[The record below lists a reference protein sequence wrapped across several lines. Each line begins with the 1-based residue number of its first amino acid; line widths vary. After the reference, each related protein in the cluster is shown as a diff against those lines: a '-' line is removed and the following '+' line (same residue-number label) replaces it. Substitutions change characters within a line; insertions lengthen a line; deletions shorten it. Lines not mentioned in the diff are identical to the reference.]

1 MKRALALVT
10 LFIMAGCIEGDYAL
24 YSMHEPET
32 IYIEV
37 PVEIPVEVEVPVE
50 IPVEVEVPVEV
61 IVEVPGEGGDVWID
75 SFEQPYTVNGVD
87 IVWLIDQSG
96 SMNQHAQSVVNGIEA
111 MMLALPPT
119 GWRLGIS
126 TTAWQNSA
134 SIQEFPLI
142 PGDTVQDA
150 WNAYNAIGN
159 YGLEA
164 GFDSLYSY
172 MVDNTYNP
180 TWLRPDAGLLV
191 VFVSD
196 EEEQSNHHFNNSPL
210 GLQDFIN
217 WYGGQRNSVFMASIV
232 NVPNADSVCPHN
244 VPAFYVGDRYI
255 DATNHFGGV
264 VVDICSPDW
273 APGVQEAATQVQ
285 PYDSWELS
293 HTPIEDTLI
302 VFVDFVEFT
311 DWTYDALNNTVEFTS
326 TPPEGS
332 LVEIGYVINHT
343 GDDDDSAGDDDD
355 SAGS

>member
-1 MKRALALVT
+1 MKRFLILASL
-10 LFIMAGCIEGDYAL
+10 LIYAGCMQGDYAL
-24 YSMHEPET
+24 YGLHETET
-32 IYIEV
+32 VYIEV
-37 PVEIPVEVEVPVE
+37 P
-50 IPVEVEVPVEV
+50 VEVPVEV
-61 IVEVPGEGGDVWID
+61 IIEVPVEVPVEVPGEGGEVWID
-75 SFEQPYTVNGVD
+75 SFEQPYTVNGID

-150 WNAYNAIGN
+150 WDAYNAIGN

-196 EEEQSNHHFNNSPL
+196 EEEQSNHHFNNSAL

-217 WYGGQRNSVFMASIV
+217 WYAGQRNSVFVASIV
-232 NVPNADSVCPHN
+232 NVPASESVCLHSPSSY
-244 VPAFYVGDRYI
+244 YVGQRYI
-255 DATNHFGGV
+255 DATNYFGGT

-273 APGVQEAATQVQ
+273 APGVQEAAIQVQ
-285 PYDSWELS
+285 PYEEWELTR
-293 HTPIEDTLI
+293 TPLPDTII

-311 DWTYDALNNTVEFTS
+311 DWTYDAGTNMVQFDVL
-326 TPPEGS
+326 PPEGS
-332 LVEIGYVINHT
+332 LVEIGYVIDTFLPNA

-355 SAGS
+355 SSGN

>member
-1 MKRALALVT
+1 MKQFLILASL
-10 LFIMAGCIEGDYAL
+10 LIYAGCMQGDYAL
-24 YSMHEPET
+24 YGLHETET
-32 IYIEV
+32 VYIEV
-37 PVEIPVEVEVPVE
+37 P
-50 IPVEVEVPVEV
+50 VEVPVEV
-61 IVEVPGEGGDVWID
+61 IIEVPVEVPVEVPGEGGEVWID

-87 IVWLIDQSG
+87 IIWLIDQSG

-150 WNAYNAIGN
+150 WDAYNAIGN

-196 EEEQSNHHFNNSPL
+196 EEEQSNHHFNNSAL

-217 WYGGQRNSVFMASIV
+217 WYGHLRPSVFLASIV
-232 NVPNADSVCPHN
+232 NVPASESVCPHPPSN
-244 VPAFYVGDRYI
+244 YYVGNRYI

-264 VVDICSPDW
+264 VVDICAPDW
-273 APGVQEAATQVQ
+273 APGVQEAAIQVQ
-285 PYDSWELS
+285 PYEEWELT
-293 HTPIEDTLI
+293 HAPLPDTLI
-302 VFVDFVEFT
+302 VFVDFAEFT
-311 DWTYDALNNTVEFTS
+311 DWTYDSATNAVQFDVL
-326 TPPEGS
+326 PPEGS
-332 LVEIGYVINHT
+332 LVEIGYVIDTFLPNA
-343 GDDDDSAGDDDD
+343 GDDDDDDDSAGN
-355 SAGS
+355 

>member
-1 MKRALALVT
+1 MLM
-10 LFIMAGCIEGDYAL
+10 MAGCIEGDYAL

-32 IYIEV
+32 IYVEV
-37 PVEIPVEVEVPVE
+37 PVEVEV
-50 IPVEVEVPVEV
+50 IVEVEVPVEV
-61 IVEVPGEGGDVWID
+61 EVIVEVEVPVEVPGKGGDVWID

-87 IVWLIDQSG
+87 IIWLIDQSG

-150 WNAYNAIGN
+150 WNAYNSIGN

-196 EEEQSNHHFNNSPL
+196 EEEQSNHHFNNSAL

-217 WYGGQRNSVFMASIV
+217 WYAGQRSSVFMASIV
-232 NVPNADSVCPHN
+232 NVPASESVCPHSPSN
-244 VPAFYVGDRYI
+244 YYVGDRYI
-255 DATNHFGGV
+255 DATNYFGGT

-273 APGVQEAATQVQ
+273 APGVQAAAIQVQ

-293 HTPIEDTLI
+293 HIPIEDTLI

-311 DWTYDALNNTVEFTS
+311 DWTYDVLSNRVNFDI

-332 LVEIGYVINHT
+332 LVEIGYVIDYSA

-355 SAGS
+355 SSS

>member
-1 MKRALALVT
+1 MKRALSIFA
-10 LFIMAGCIEGDYAL
+10 IMLMVAGCIEGDYAL
-24 YSMHEPET
+24 YNLHEPET
-32 IYIEV
+32 VVVEV
-37 PVEIPVEVEVPVE
+37 PVEVEVEVPV
-50 IPVEVEVPVEV
+50 
-61 IVEVPGEGGDVWID
+61 PGCGGDVWID
-75 SFEQPYTVNGVD
+75 SFEQPYTVNGID
-87 IVWLIDQSG
+87 IIWLIDQSG

-111 MMLALPPT
+111 MMLALPAT

-142 PGDTVQDA
+142 PGATVQDA
-150 WNAYNAIGN
+150 WDAYNNIGT

-180 TWLRPDAGLLV
+180 TWLRDDAGLLV

-196 EEEQSNHHFNNSPL
+196 EEEQSNHHFNNSAR

-217 WYGGQRNSVFMASIV
+217 WYAAQRNSVFLASIV
-232 NVPNADSVCPHN
+232 NLP
-244 VPAFYVGDRYI
+244 PAESLCNQNHHGIYIGQRYI
-255 DATNHFGGV
+255 DATNYFGGT
-264 VVDICSPDW
+264 VVDICSTDW
-273 APGVQEAATQVQ
+273 APGVQAAATQVQ
-285 PYDSWELS
+285 PYDSWELT
-293 HTPIEDTLI
+293 HAPIEDTLI

-311 DWTYDALNNTVEFTS
+311 DWTYDVLSNRVNFDI

-332 LVEIGYVINHT
+332 LVEIGYVIDYSA

-355 SAGS
+355 SGS

>member
-1 MKRALALVT
+1 MKRSLSVLLLL
-10 LFIMAGCIEGDYAL
+10 LFVGCIEGDYAL
-24 YSMHEPET
+24 YSLHEPLPP
-32 IYIEV
+32 EV
-37 PVEIPVEVEVPVE
+37 VEVEV
-50 IPVEVEVPVEV
+50 IVEVEVPVEV

-75 SFEQPYTVNGVD
+75 SFEQPYTVNGID

-96 SMNQHAQSVVNGIEA
+96 SMNQHAQSVVSGIEA

-142 PGDTVQDA
+142 PGATVQDA
-150 WNAYNAIGN
+150 WDAYNAIGN

-172 MVDNTYNP
+172 VIDNTYNP

-196 EEEQSNHHFNNSPL
+196 EEEQSNHHFNNSAL

-217 WYGGQRNSVFMASIV
+217 WYAGQRNSVFMASIV
-232 NVPNADSVCPHN
+232 NLP
-244 VPAFYVGDRYI
+244 PAESLCNQSHHGIYTGQRYI
-255 DATNHFGGV
+255 DATNYFGGTI
-264 VVDICSPDW
+264 VDICSSDW
-273 APGVQEAATQVQ
+273 SPGVQAAASQVQ
-285 PYDSWELS
+285 PYDHWEL
-293 HTPIEDTLI
+293 TYAAIEETLI
-302 VFVDFVEFT
+302 VFVDFVEFS
-311 DWTYDALNNTVEFTS
+311 DWTYDGLSNTVEFTS
-326 TPPEGS
+326 IPPEGS
-332 LVEIGYVINHT
+332 LVEIGYVIEHT

-355 SAGS
+355 SAGG

>member
-1 MKRALALVT
+1 MKRALSIFAVMLM
-10 LFIMAGCIEGDYAL
+10 MAGCIEGDYAL
-24 YSMHEPET
+24 YSLHEPET
-32 IYIEV
+32 IYVEV
-37 PVEIPVEVEVPVE
+37 PVEVEV
-50 IPVEVEVPVEV
+50 IVEVEVPVEV
-61 IVEVPGEGGDVWID
+61 PVEVEVEVPVPGCGGDVWID

-87 IVWLIDQSG
+87 IIWLIDQSG

-111 MMLALPPT
+111 MMLALPAT

-126 TTAWQNSA
+126 STAWQNSA
-134 SIQEFPLI
+134 SVQEFPLI

-150 WNAYNAIGN
+150 WDAYNNIGT

-196 EEEQSNHHFNNSPL
+196 EEEQSNHHFNNSAL

-217 WYGGQRNSVFMASIV
+217 WYAGQRSSVFMASIV
-232 NVPNADSVCPHN
+232 NVPASESVCLHSPSNHI
-244 VPAFYVGDRYI
+244 VGDRYI
-255 DATNHFGGV
+255 DATNYFGGV

-273 APGVQEAATQVQ
+273 APGVQAAAIQVQ

-293 HTPIEDTLI
+293 HIPIEDTLI

-311 DWTYDALNNTVEFTS
+311 DWTYDVLSNRVNFDI

-332 LVEIGYVINHT
+332 LVEIGYVIDYSA

-355 SAGS
+355 SSS

>member
-1 MKRALALVT
+1 M
-10 LFIMAGCIEGDYAL
+10 E
-24 YSMHEPET
+24 
-32 IYIEV
+32 
-37 PVEIPVEVEVPVE
+37 
-50 IPVEVEVPVEV
+50 
-61 IVEVPGEGGDVWID
+61 
-75 SFEQPYTVNGVD
+75 
-87 IVWLIDQSG
+87 
-96 SMNQHAQSVVNGIEA
+96 SMNLHAQSVVNGIEA

-150 WNAYNAIGN
+150 WNAYNSIGN

-196 EEEQSNHHFNNSPL
+196 EEEQSNHHFNNSAL

-217 WYGGQRNSVFMASIV
+217 WYAGQRSSVFMASIV
-232 NVPNADSVCPHN
+232 NVPASESVCAHSPSN
-244 VPAFYVGDRYI
+244 YYVGDRYI
-255 DATNHFGGV
+255 DATNYFGGV

-285 PYDSWELS
+285 PYNEWELTHS
-293 HTPIEDTLI
+293 PIEDTLI
-302 VFVDFVEFT
+302 VFVDFVEFG
-311 DWTYDALNNTVEFTS
+311 DWTYNPLTNSVEFITI
-326 TPPEGS
+326 PPEGS
-332 LVEIGYVINHT
+332 HVEIGYVIDHEF
-343 GDDDDSAGDDDD
+343 GDDDDSSGDDDD
-355 SAGS
+355 SGSP

>member
-1 MKRALALVT
+1 MKRIVLLVVLLLT
-10 LFIMAGCIEGDYAL
+10 IGCVEGDYAL
-24 YSMHEPET
+24 YNLHEPE
-32 IYIEV
+32 IVEI
-37 PVEIPVEVEVPVE
+37 EIPVEVIVE
-50 IPVEVEVPVEV
+50 IPVEV
-61 IVEVPGEGGDVWID
+61 IVEVPVEVPGEGGEVWID

-87 IVWLIDQSG
+87 IIWLIDQSG

-111 MMLALPPT
+111 MMLALPAT

-142 PGDTVQDA
+142 PGATVQDA
-150 WNAYNAIGN
+150 WDAYNAIGN

-172 MVDNTYNP
+172 MIDNTYNP

-196 EEEQSNHHFNNSPL
+196 EEEQSNHHFNNSAL

-217 WYGGQRNSVFMASIV
+217 WYAGQRSSVFMASIV
-232 NVPNADSVCPHN
+232 NLP
-244 VPAFYVGDRYI
+244 PAQSLCNQSHHGIYMGQRYI
-255 DATNHFGGV
+255 DATNYFGGT
-264 VVDICSPDW
+264 VVDICSTDW
-273 APGVQEAATQVQ
+273 APGVQAAAIQVQ
-285 PYDSWELS
+285 PYEEWELT
-293 HTPIEDTLI
+293 HPPLPDTII

-311 DWTYDALNNTVEFTS
+311 DWIYDSS
-326 TPPEGS
+326 TNSVQFDVLPPEGS
-332 LVEIGYVINHT
+332 LVEIGYVIDTFLPNA

-355 SAGS
+355 SAGN

>member
-1 MKRALALVT
+1 
-10 LFIMAGCIEGDYAL
+10 
-24 YSMHEPET
+24 
-32 IYIEV
+32 
-37 PVEIPVEVEVPVE
+37 
-50 IPVEVEVPVEV
+50 
-61 IVEVPGEGGDVWID
+61 
-75 SFEQPYTVNGVD
+75 
-87 IVWLIDQSG
+87 
-96 SMNQHAQSVVNGIEA
+96 

-142 PGDTVQDA
+142 PGATVQDA
-150 WNAYNAIGN
+150 WDAYNAIGN

-196 EEEQSNHHFNNSPL
+196 EEEQSNHHFNNSAL

-217 WYGGQRNSVFMASIV
+217 WYAGQRNSVFLASIV
-232 NVPNADSVCPHN
+232 NLP
-244 VPAFYVGDRYI
+244 PAESLCNQNHHGIYIGQRYI
-255 DATNHFGGV
+255 DATNYFGGTI
-264 VVDICSPDW
+264 VDICSTDW
-273 APGVQEAATQVQ
+273 APGVQAAATQVQ
-285 PYDSWELS
+285 PYDSWEL
-293 HTPIEDTLI
+293 TYAPIEDTLI

-311 DWTYDALNNTVEFTS
+311 DCTYDALSNTVEFTS

-332 LVEIGYVINHT
+332 LVEIGYVIEHT
-343 GDDDDSAGDDDD
+343 GDDDDS
-355 SAGS
+355 SGS